1 MNVHL
6 ATTSAHKLAEFVPL
20 LADSTLSLT
29 AMPAPL
35 DIEETGQTFAEN
47 ARLKALTAA
56 RHWGRPCLAD
66 DSGIAIRALE
76 GRPGIH
82 SARYADTDA
91 ARIARV
97 LGELE
102 GARDRGASFHCALA
116 LAWPDGQ
123 LVEVEGVVDGVVTRA
138 PRGAGG
144 FGYDPVFE
152 VAGTGLTYAELT
164 ADDKNRLSHRAVA
177 VRLLLERLSAGDLPG
192 EPTAA
197 TPLAT
202 T

>member
-1 MNVHL
+1 
-6 ATTSAHKLAEFVPL
+6 
-20 LADSTLSLT
+20 
-29 AMPAPL
+29 MPEPL
-35 DIEETGQTFAEN
+35 DIEETGLTFTEN

-56 RHWGRPCLAD
+56 RHWQVPCLAD
-66 DSGIAIRALE
+66 DSGIAIRALD

-91 ARIARV
+91 ARIGRV

-102 GARDRGASFHCALA
+102 GAADRGATFHCALA
-116 LAWPDGQ
+116 LAWPDGR
-123 LVEVEGVVDGVVTRA
+123 LVEVEGVVDGAVTLA

-152 VAGTGLTYAELT
+152 VTGTGLTYAELS

-177 VRLLLERLSAGDLPG
+177 VRLLLDRLAAPVPPG
-192 EPTAA
+192 EPVGARD
-197 TPLAT
+197 
-202 T
+202 

>member
-1 MNVHL
+1 LHVHL
-6 ATTSAHKLAEFVPL
+6 ATTSAHKLAEFMPL
-20 LADSTLSLT
+20 LEGTSLALT
-29 AMPAPL
+29 AMPEPL
-35 DIEETGQTFAEN
+35 DIEETGLTFAEN

-56 RHWGRPCLAD
+56 RHWQVPCLAD
-66 DSGIAIRALE
+66 DSGIAIRALG

-91 ARIARV
+91 ARIGRV

-102 GARDRGASFHCALA
+102 GAADRGATFHCALA
-116 LAWPDGQ
+116 LAWPDGR
-123 LVEVEGVVDGVVTRA
+123 LVEVEGVVDGAVTLA

-152 VAGTGLTYAELT
+152 VTGTGLTYAELS

-177 VRLLLERLSAGDLPG
+177 VRLLLDRLAAPVPPG
-192 EPTAA
+192 EPVGARD
-197 TPLAT
+197 
-202 T
+202 

>member
-1 MNVHL
+1 MQVHL
-6 ATTSAHKLAEFVPL
+6 ATTSAHKLAEFMPL
-20 LADSTLSLT
+20 LAGSSLSLS

-35 DIEETGQTFAEN
+35 DIEETGLTFAEN
-47 ARLKALTAA
+47 ACLKAVTAA
-56 RHWGRPCLAD
+56 RHWQVPCLAD
-66 DSGIAIRALE
+66 DSGIAIRALG

-91 ARIARV
+91 ARIGRV

-102 GARDRGASFHCALA
+102 GAADRGATFHCALA
-116 LAWPDGQ
+116 LAWPDGRA
-123 LVEVEGVVDGVVTRA
+123 VEVEGVVDGAVTLA

-152 VAGTGLTYAELT
+152 VTGTGLTYAELS

-177 VRLLLERLSAGDLPG
+177 VRLLLDRLAASVQSGQPVRAGD
-192 EPTAA
+192 
-197 TPLAT
+197 
-202 T
+202 

>member
-1 MNVHL
+1 LHVHL
-6 ATTSAHKLAEFVPL
+6 ATTSAHKLAEFMPL
-20 LADSTLSLT
+20 LEGTSLALT
-29 AMPAPL
+29 AMPEPL
-35 DIEETGQTFAEN
+35 DIEETGLTFAEN

-56 RHWGRPCLAD
+56 RHWQVPCLAD
-66 DSGIAIRALE
+66 DSGIAIRALD

-91 ARIARV
+91 ARIGRV

-102 GARDRGASFHCALA
+102 GAADRGATFHCALA
-116 LAWPDGQ
+116 LAWPDGR
-123 LVEVEGVVDGVVTRA
+123 LVEVEGVVDGAVTLA

-152 VAGTGLTYAELT
+152 VTGTGLTYAELS

-177 VRLLLERLSAGDLPG
+177 VRLLLDRLAAPVPPG
-192 EPTAA
+192 EPVGARD
-197 TPLAT
+197 
-202 T
+202 

>member
-6 ATTSAHKLAEFVPL
+6 ATTSAHKLAEFMPL
-20 LADSTLSLT
+20 LAGSSLVLT

-35 DIEETGQTFAEN
+35 DIEETGLTFAEN

-56 RHWGRPCLAD
+56 RHWGVPCLAD
-66 DSGIAIRALE
+66 DSGIAIRALG

-91 ARIARV
+91 ARIGRV

-102 GARDRGASFHCALA
+102 GAFDRGASFHCALT
-116 LAWPDGQ
+116 LAWPDGR
-123 LVEVEGVVDGVVTRA
+123 LVEVEGIVDGEVTQA

-177 VRLLLERLSAGDLPG
+177 VRLLLERLATG
-192 EPTAA
+192 ERPSEPPVA
-197 TPLAT
+197 PILST

>member
-1 MNVHL
+1 MHVHL
-6 ATTSAHKLAEFVPL
+6 ATTSAHKLAEFMPL
-20 LADSTLSLT
+20 LEGTSLALT
-29 AMPAPL
+29 AMPEPL
-35 DIEETGQTFAEN
+35 DIEETGLTFAEN

-56 RHWGRPCLAD
+56 RHWQVPCLAD
-66 DSGIAIRALE
+66 DSGIAIRALG

-91 ARIARV
+91 ARIGRV

-102 GARDRGASFHCALA
+102 GAADRGATFHCALA
-116 LAWPDGQ
+116 LAWPDGR
-123 LVEVEGVVDGVVTRA
+123 LVEVEGVVDGAVTLA

-152 VAGTGLTYAELT
+152 VTGTGLTYAELS

-177 VRLLLERLSAGDLPG
+177 VRLLLDRLAAPVPPG
-192 EPTAA
+192 EPVGARD
-197 TPLAT
+197 
-202 T
+202 

>member
-1 MNVHL
+1 MHVHL
-6 ATTSAHKLAEFVPL
+6 ATTSAHKLAEFMPL
-20 LADSTLSLT
+20 LEGTSLALT
-29 AMPAPL
+29 AMPEPL
-35 DIEETGQTFAEN
+35 DIEETGLTFAEN

-56 RHWGRPCLAD
+56 RHWQVPCLAD
-66 DSGIAIRALE
+66 DSGIAIRALD

-91 ARIARV
+91 ARIGRV

-102 GARDRGASFHCALA
+102 GAADRGATFHCALA
-116 LAWPDGQ
+116 LAWPDGR
-123 LVEVEGVVDGVVTRA
+123 LVEVEGVVDGAVTLA

-152 VAGTGLTYAELT
+152 VTGTGLTYAELS

-177 VRLLLERLSAGDLPG
+177 VRLLLDRLAAPVPPG
-192 EPTAA
+192 EPVGARD
-197 TPLAT
+197 
-202 T
+202 